1 MGKGESILMKMKVG
15 FIGLGT
21 MGLPMV
27 KNLVQAQFETWV
39 VSRSRGPVEKALSI
53 GAKEAQH
60 PADLASKVDIILT
73 CLPSAESIEQV
84 YFGPDGIIKGVA
96 EGLIV
101 LEHSTVSPELN
112 RRQED
117 AVLAVGGKFMDA
129 PLSGGPMGAK
139 AGTLT
144 IMCGGEKEVF
154 EKSLPVLEAMG
165 KTIELIGP
173 VGSGSVVKLI
183 NNMLV
188 GVHTAALSE
197 AFVMGA
203 KAGIDPALIHKILK
217 VSTGHSYMIDRTI
230 DLIQDRDFEQ
240 RFMVD
245 LLYKDMKLATT
256 LAQQLGVEA
265 ELGGVTEKIIGEVS
279 DRGYGKQDVSAIIRR
294 LEENSG
300 VEVRR
305 VKKE

>member
-1 MGKGESILMKMKVG
+1 MKAG

-27 KNLVQAQFETWV
+27 KHLIQAEYETWV
-39 VSRSRGPVEKALSI
+39 VSRSRGPIEQALSW
-53 GAKEAQH
+53 GAQEALN
-60 PADLASKVDIILT
+60 AKDLAAQADVIMT
-73 CLPSAESIEQV
+73 CLPSLASIEDV
-84 YFGPDGIIKGVA
+84 YFGENGILSADLSGKT
-96 EGLIV
+96 V

-112 RRQED
+112 RRQYE
-117 AVLAVGGKFMDA
+117 AVKAKGGNFLDA
-129 PLSGGPMGAK
+129 PLSGGPMGAE

-144 IMCGGEKEVF
+144 IMCGGDKDAYQAV
-154 EKSLPVLEAMG
+154 LPVLEKMG
-165 KTIELIGP
+165 KTIELVGE

-203 KAGIDPALIHKILK
+203 KAGIDPAMIHKLIK

-245 LLYKDMKLATT
+245 LLHKDMKLAVD
-256 LAQQLGVEA
+256 LAEELGVDA
-265 ELGGVTEKIIGEVS
+265 ELGQLSEQIIADVS
-279 DRGYGKQDVSAIIRR
+279 ARGYGKQDVAAIIRR
-294 LEENSG
+294 LEEDSST
-300 VEVRR
+300 EVRR
-305 VKKE
+305 KK

>member
-1 MGKGESILMKMKVG
+1 MMRVG

-27 KNLVQAQFETWV
+27 KNLIQAQFEVWV
-39 VSRSRGPVEKALSI
+39 ISRSRGPVEKALSL

-60 PADLASKVDIILT
+60 PADLASKVDILLT
-73 CLPSAESIEQV
+73 CLPMPETIEQV
-84 YFGPDGIIKGVA
+84 YFGSNGIISGVT

-101 LEHSTVSPELN
+101 IEHSTVSPELN
-112 RRQED
+112 KRQEE
-117 AVLAVGGKFMDA
+117 ALLAAGGRFMDA

-144 IMCGGEKEVF
+144 IMCGGEQEVF
-154 EKSLPVLEAMG
+154 EKSYPVLEAMG

-173 VGSGSVVKLI
+173 VGSGSVVKLL

-188 GVHTAALSE
+188 GIHTAALSE

-203 KAGIDPALIHKILK
+203 KAGIEPALIHKILQ
-217 VSTGHSYMIDRTI
+217 VSTGHSFMIDRTV

-245 LLYKDMKLATT
+245 LLYKDMKLATS
-256 LAQQLGVEA
+256 LARQLGVEA
-265 ELGGVTEKIIGEVS
+265 ELGALSEKIIGEVS

-294 LEENSG
+294 IEENSG

>member
-1 MGKGESILMKMKVG
+1 MKVG

-27 KNLVQAQFETWV
+27 NNLLQAGFETWV
-39 VSRSRGPVEKALSI
+39 VSRSRGPVEKALAL
-53 GAKEAQH
+53 GAKEALH
-60 PADLASKVDIILT
+60 PADLANKADILLT
-73 CLPSAESIEQV
+73 CLPSLESIEAV
-84 YFGPDGIIKGVA
+84 YFGANGIIEGLA
-96 EGLIV
+96 EGKIV
-101 LEHSTVSPELN
+101 IDTSTVSPQLN
-112 RRQED
+112 ERQAEIISKHGT
-117 AVLAVGGKFMDA
+117 AFMDA
-129 PLSGGPMGAK
+129 PLSGGPMGAE

-144 IMCGGEKEVF
+144 IMCGGESDAF
-154 EKSLPVLEAMG
+154 QRALPVLQAMG
-165 KTIELIGP
+165 RTIELVGP

-203 KAGIDPALIHKILK
+203 KAGIDPAVIHQIIK
-217 VSTGHSYMIDRTI
+217 VSTGHSLMIDRTI

-245 LLYKDMKLATT
+245 LLNKDMKLAVA
-256 LAQQLGVEA
+256 LADQLGVKA
-265 ELGGVTEKIIGEVS
+265 DLGALSQKIIEEVS
-279 DRGYGKQDVSAIIRR
+279 ERGYGKQDVAAIIRR
-294 LEENSG
+294 LEEDNG

-305 VKKE
+305 VEK

>member
-1 MGKGESILMKMKVG
+1 MRVG

-27 KNLVQAQFETWV
+27 KNLIQAQFEVWV
-39 VSRSRGPVEKALSI
+39 ISRSRGPVEKALSL

-60 PADLASKVDIILT
+60 PADLASKVDILLT
-73 CLPSAESIEQV
+73 CLPMPETIEQV
-84 YFGPDGIIKGVA
+84 YFGSNGIISGVT

-101 LEHSTVSPELN
+101 IEHSTVSPELN
-112 RRQED
+112 KRQEE
-117 AVLAVGGKFMDA
+117 ALLAAGGRFMDA

-144 IMCGGEKEVF
+144 IMCGGEQEVF
-154 EKSLPVLEAMG
+154 EKSYPVLEAMG

-173 VGSGSVVKLI
+173 VGSGSVVKLL

-188 GVHTAALSE
+188 GIHTAALSE

-203 KAGIDPALIHKILK
+203 KAGIEPALIHKILQ
-217 VSTGHSYMIDRTI
+217 VSTGHSFMIDRTV

-245 LLYKDMKLATT
+245 LLYKDMKLATS
-256 LAQQLGVEA
+256 LARQLGVEA
-265 ELGGVTEKIIGEVS
+265 ELGALSEKIIGEVS

-294 LEENSG
+294 IEENSG

>member
-1 MGKGESILMKMKVG
+1 MRVG

-27 KNLVQAQFETWV
+27 KHLIDANNETWV
-39 VSRSRGPVEKALSI
+39 VSRSRGPIEQAVSWGAL
-53 GAKEAQH
+53 EAAT
-60 PADLASKVDIILT
+60 PEELASKTDVIMT
-73 CLPSAESIEQV
+73 CLPSLASIEEV
-84 YFGPDGIIKGVA
+84 YFGQHGILKADLKGKV
-96 EGLIV
+96 V
-101 LEHSTVSPELN
+101 LDHSTVSPELN
-112 RRQED
+112 RKQYTAITAQEGSF
-117 AVLAVGGKFMDA
+117 LDA

-144 IMCGGEKEVF
+144 IMCGGDQEAYQAV
-154 EKSLPVLEAMG
+154 LPILEHMG
-165 KTIELIGP
+165 KTIELVGP

-188 GVHTAALSE
+188 GIHTAALSE

-203 KAGIDPALIHKILK
+203 KAGIDPGVIHRLIK

-245 LLYKDMKLATT
+245 LLYKDMKLATD
-256 LAQQLGVEA
+256 LARELEVEA
-265 ELGGVTEKIIGEVS
+265 ELGELSERIIAEVS
-279 DRGYGKQDVSAIIRR
+279 ERGYGKQDVAAIIRR
-294 LEENSG
+294 LEENSST
-300 VEVRR
+300 EVRR
-305 VKKE
+305 KS

>member
-1 MGKGESILMKMKVG
+1 MMRVG

-27 KNLVQAQFETWV
+27 KNLIQAQFEVWV
-39 VSRSRGPVEKALSI
+39 ISRSRGPVEKALSL

-60 PADLASKVDIILT
+60 PADLASKVDILLT
-73 CLPSAESIEQV
+73 CLPMPETIEQV
-84 YFGPDGIIKGVA
+84 YFGSNGIISGVT

-101 LEHSTVSPELN
+101 IEHSTVSPELN
-112 RRQED
+112 KRQEE
-117 AVLAVGGKFMDA
+117 ALLAAGGRFLDA

-144 IMCGGEKEVF
+144 IMCGGEQEVF
-154 EKSLPVLEAMG
+154 EKSYPVLEAMG

-173 VGSGSVVKLI
+173 VGSGSVVKLL

-188 GVHTAALSE
+188 GIHTAALSE

-203 KAGIDPALIHKILK
+203 KAGIEPALIHKILQ
-217 VSTGHSYMIDRTI
+217 VSTGHSFMIDRTV

-245 LLYKDMKLATT
+245 LLYKDMKLATS
-256 LAQQLGVEA
+256 LARQLGVEA
-265 ELGGVTEKIIGEVS
+265 ELGALSEKIIGEVS

-294 LEENSG
+294 IEENSG